1 MLNLITTESATPTQ
15 ALYLISDYV
24 DYSVFSENHFE
35 FLSAIT
41 VTYEPHSFNEAMK
54 DENWRLSTRSEID
67 ALKAQHTWDVCTLPK
82 GKRALGCK
90 WVFRRKFRA
99 NGTLERHESRL
110 VVLGNNQVEGDDYT
124 ETFAPVAKMS
134 TLRSFMQQASSL
146 NWEIHQMDV
155 HNAFLHGDLQEEVYM
170 RLPPG
175 YRSSDKNQVLRLWK
189 SLYGLKQAPRCWFAK
204 LNTTLKE
211 YSFTQ
216 CLSDYSLFTMEHGL
230 ECLHVIVC
238 VDDLIISGN
247 TTALIQSFKDY
258 LSQCFHMKD
267 LRISKYFLGIKLA
280 RSPTGIYLC
289 QQKYV
294 LDILKDTGLLAAKPV
309 TFPIEQNHRLALDKS
324 DYMREVP
331 AYRQLVGRLIYLS
344 NTRPD
349 LSYAIHI
356 LSQFMHKPRSAHWE
370 AALRVLHYLKGTI
383 GHGILLRADTDLTV
397 TAWCDADWAGCPVT
411 RRSLTGWFIQ
421 LGGSSISWKTKTQ
434 KMVSLSSAEAEYRA
448 MTFTLKDILWLRAL
462 LKSLGVRFTSPIPLF
477 CDNQTAIHISANPV
491 FHERTKHVETNCHFV
506 RDEIVKGTI
515 ATQHGPT
522 KAQLADMFTKA
533 LGSREFESFLGKLG
547 ICNLHAPDRG
557 RV

>member
-1 MLNLITTESATPTQ
+1 
-15 ALYLISDYV
+15 
-24 DYSVFSENHFE
+24 
-35 FLSAIT
+35 
-41 VTYEPHSFNEAMK
+41 
-54 DENWRLSTRSEID
+54 
-67 ALKAQHTWDVCTLPK
+67 
-82 GKRALGCK
+82 
-90 WVFRRKFRA
+90 
-99 NGTLERHESRL
+99 
-110 VVLGNNQVEGDDYT
+110 
-124 ETFAPVAKMS
+124 
-134 TLRSFMQQASSL
+134 
-146 NWEIHQMDV
+146 
-155 HNAFLHGDLQEEVYM
+155 
-170 RLPPG
+170 
-175 YRSSDKNQVLRLWK
+175 
-189 SLYGLKQAPRCWFAK
+189 
-204 LNTTLKE
+204 
-211 YSFTQ
+211 
-216 CLSDYSLFTMEHGL
+216 MEHGL

-267 LRISKYFLGIKLA
+267 LRISKYFFGIKLA

-324 DYMREVP
+324 DYMREVH
-331 AYRQLVGRLIYLS
+331 AYRRLVGRLIYLS

-370 AALRVLHYLKGTI
+370 AALRVLHYLKGTV

-397 TAWCDADWAGCPVT
+397 TAWCDADWAGCLVT

-421 LGGSSISWKTKTQ
+421 LGGSSISWKTKKQ

-448 MTFTLKDILWLRAL
+448 MTFTLKEILWLCAL

>member
-1 MLNLITTESATPTQ
+1 MLNLITTESATLTQ

-41 VTYEPHSFNEAMK
+41 VTYEPHIFNEAMK

-99 NGTLERHESRL
+99 DGTLERHESRL

-211 YSFTQ
+211 YDFTQ

-331 AYRQLVGRLIYLS
+331 AYKRLVGRLIYLS

-370 AALRVLHYLKGTI
+370 AALRVLHYLKGTV

-397 TAWCDADWAGCPVT
+397 TVWCDADWAGCPVT